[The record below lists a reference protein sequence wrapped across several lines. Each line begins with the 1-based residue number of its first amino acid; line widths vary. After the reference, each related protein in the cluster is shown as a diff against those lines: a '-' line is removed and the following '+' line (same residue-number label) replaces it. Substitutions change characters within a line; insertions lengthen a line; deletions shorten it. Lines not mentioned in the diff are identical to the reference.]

1 MRLLVS
7 AAHTSISP
15 GEIYKDLREFD
26 LTKKILTM
34 VVKHL
39 EKSGIQFKA
48 VPVDLQLLN
57 RIDWINDTG
66 YKEEEGDLFVEFHV
80 NDGGKRGVET
90 WYAGKADAEN
100 NAQAFATFFQDELCK
115 VTGYEN
121 QKAKSE
127 HEHELKSLLILNQTN
142 TISIA
147 TELLYI
153 DNEEDIKILKDDK
166 KLDELAGHVVTVIKK
181 YIDSKPKIHP
191 KKKPANTF
199 GGLGGDFGADPFN
212 LPPLD
217 LPDVGGL
224 GGGAPAGGSSTP
236 IMMDREQ
243 RKKMVEDTYDKV
255 LGKPVKQADLNYYL
269 NTGIS
274 EDDLIKKIVKS
285 KDHED
290 MVKEAKEAKD
300 IKENATKNEAELI
313 QLRAQVTDLQR
324 MHQQFNEL
332 LKHKNLQIKQM
343 MDELAKNNI
352 IRKGQYYE
360 PGKTIQNTATNYNPP
375 GLNSPEKKKKRGL
388 FGR

>member
-1 MRLLVS
+1 MRVLVS
-7 AAHTSISP
+7 AAHTSVSP

-26 LTKKILTM
+26 LTKKILSF

-39 EKSGIQFKA
+39 EKKKIEFKA
-48 VPVDLQLLN
+48 VPVDLQLLS

-66 YKEEEGDLFVEFHV
+66 YTEEKGDLFVEFHV
-80 NDGGKRGVET
+80 NDGGKRGIET
-90 WYAGKADAEN
+90 WFAGKSDPEN
-100 NAQAFATFFQDELCK
+100 NAEAFAKFFQDELCK
-115 VTGYEN
+115 VTKYDN

-166 KLDELAGHVVTVIKK
+166 KLDELAGHIADTIKK

-191 KKKPANTF
+191 KKAPAASF
-199 GGLGGDFGADPFN
+199 GGLGDFGSDPFS
-212 LPPLD
+212 LPSLD
-217 LPDVGGL
+217 LPDM
-224 GGGAPAGGSSTP
+224 GGSTSSDTP
-236 IMMDREQ
+236 ILMDREQ
-243 RKKMVEDTYDKV
+243 RKKMVEDTYEKV

-285 KDHED
+285 KEHED
-290 MVKEAKEAKD
+290 MVKDAKEAKEL
-300 IKENATKNEAELI
+300 KEKSTQTEAELI
-313 QLRAQVTDLQR
+313 QLRSQVSDLNR

-343 MDELAKNNI
+343 MDELAHNQI
-352 IRKGQYYE
+352 IKKGQYFD
-360 PGKTIQNTATNYNPP
+360 PSNSPSKNPSNYNPQSI
-375 GLNSPEKKKKRGL
+375 NSIEPKKKKKGL
-388 FGR
+388 FGVFS